1 MRNGYT
7 VTYQMRKRQRQR
19 RQKIIGYVLKI
30 AAAVLIAFLI
40 VRFVCFSYTIQGD
53 SMMPTIENG
62 GKHLVNRL
70 IYHIKG
76 PSRYDVIV
84 FKLDDDASSS
94 YYVKRVIGLPGE
106 TVQIKD
112 GKIYVDGKAAKNY
125 SDESIS
131 SPGVASEEI
140 TLGSN
145 EYFVLGDNY
154 SNSEDSRSAGIGNIK
169 RSNIIGKVSIKY
181 WPWG

>member
-1 MRNGYT
+1 M
-7 VTYQMRKRQRQR
+7 
-19 RQKIIGYVLKI
+19 
-30 AAAVLIAFLI
+30 
-40 VRFVCFSYTIQGD
+40 
-53 SMMPTIENG
+53 
-62 GKHLVNRL
+62 NRL